1 MGFSDMIEKNNHSQI
16 IQKTHDYFVTNSMI
30 SDCYFYLGY
39 VNKENFIKIKNS
51 LNRNQDLIHVLKT
64 AFDIEAD
71 SNVLLQQAEL
81 IQNSCNALLALE

>member
-1 MGFSDMIEKNNHSQI
+1 MVEKNSHSKI
-16 IQKTHDYFVTNSMI
+16 IQQKHDYFVKNSMI

-39 VNKENFIKIKNS
+39 VNKENFIKIKS
-51 LNRNQDLIHVLKT
+51 TLSRNHDLIHVLKT

-71 SNVLLQQAEL
+71 SNVLLQQADL